1 MHRMTSSLR
10 TTPLAETLATAKR
23 FARELG
29 VTRVTDTTW
38 LDRIG
43 IPVFSSIRPDAM
55 PASLCVNAG
64 KGVHPDEARVGA
76 YMEAIEFALAEHRN
90 SHLNVILSTP
100 REVAEQEGLSFRFV
114 DLCPIIGRHVEADGP
129 LACVEAEDVVSGRRF
144 LLPAEL
150 VFSPYPENPGQV
162 IFGTSTNGL
171 ASGNSVLEATL
182 HGLAELVERDVQ
194 ALNHIQDDSLLV
206 EFDVPAPDLDQLRER
221 VLNAG
226 LRTELR
232 YTSSEFGLPYLQGF
246 ILEPTHDDPI
256 AISVGSGLH
265 PIKEIAAVRALA
277 EAAQSRLSY
286 IHGGRD
292 DLIERFNYF
301 SEQAPDTESSAEQ
314 ELRRRVTD
322 GSRSIRYS
330 QIPDASALAS
340 VDEAFDFLVSALARG
355 GVEQVLRVV
364 MSRPDSPLAVVKVIA
379 PKLESFQPNLKRVG
393 PRLARLVKER
403 EGQL

>member
-10 TTPLAETLATAKR
+10 TRSLAETLTT
-23 FARELG
+23 AREVARQLG
-29 VTRVTDTTW
+29 ITRVTDTTW
-38 LDRIG
+38 LDRLG

-55 PASLCVNAG
+55 PDSLCVNAG

-76 YMEAIEFALAEHRN
+76 YMEAIEFALAEYRN
-90 SHLNVILSTP
+90 THVDVVMSTP
-100 REVAEQEGLSFRFV
+100 GEVASQPGISFRFV
-114 DLCPIIGRHVEADGP
+114 DLCPTLGRKVDAAGP
-129 LACVEAEDVVSGRRF
+129 LACVEAHDVVSGQSV
-144 LLPAEL
+144 LVPAEL

-171 ASGNSVLEATL
+171 ASGNTVLEATV
-182 HGLAELVERDVQ
+182 HGLAELMERDVQ
-194 ALNHIQDDSLLV
+194 ALNHFCDASFLID
-206 EFDVPAPDLDQLRER
+206 FDVPAPDLDQLRER
-221 VLNAG
+221 VAGAG
-226 LRTELR
+226 LQAEVR
-232 YTSSEFGLPYLQGF
+232 YTPSEFGLPYFQGF
-246 ILEPTHDDPI
+246 IMEPTNDDPI

-292 DLIERFNYF
+292 DLIERFKYF
-301 SEQAPDTESSAEQ
+301 AQQDPEQERAAEQ

-322 GSRSIRYS
+322 NSRSIRYS
-330 QIPDASALAS
+330 QIPSAAGFTS
-340 VDEAFDFLVSALARG
+340 VDEALADLLAALSDR

-364 MSRPDSPLAVVKVIA
+364 LSPEDSPLAVVKVIA

-393 PRLARLVKER
+393 PRLVQMTQDR
-403 EGQL
+403 EEEE

>member
-1 MHRMTSSLR
+1 MYRMTSSLR
-10 TTPLAETLATAKR
+10 TTSLADTLATAR
-23 FARELG
+23 EVAGELG
-29 VTRVTDTTW
+29 ITRVTDTTW

-76 YMEAIEFALAEHRN
+76 YMEAIEFALAEYRHT
-90 SHLNVILSTP
+90 HLDVVMSTP
-100 REVAEQEGLSFRFV
+100 GEVASQAGISFRFV
-114 DLCPIIGRHVEADGP
+114 DLCPQLERKVEADGP
-129 LACVEAEDVVSGRRF
+129 LACVEAQDVVTGQAV
-144 LLPAEL
+144 LVPAEL

-171 ASGNSVLEATL
+171 ASGNSVLEATV
-182 HGLAELVERDVQ
+182 HGLAEVMERDVQ
-194 ALNHIQDDSLLV
+194 ALNHFRDTSRIID
-206 EFDVPAPDLDQLRER
+206 FDVAAPDLDQLRVR
-221 VLNAG
+221 VAAAG
-226 LRTELR
+226 LRAEVR
-232 YTSSEFGLPYLQGF
+232 YTASEFGIPYVQGF
-246 ILEPTHDDPI
+246 IMEPTDDDPI

-301 SEQAPDTESSAEQ
+301 AGKGADKERLAER

-322 GSRSIRYS
+322 ASRSIAYS
-330 QIPDASALAS
+330 QIPSADGITSVEEAMADMLAS
-340 VDEAFDFLVSALARG
+340 LAEC
-355 GVEQVLRVV
+355 GVHQVLRVV
-364 MSRPDSPLAVVKVIA
+364 LSRPESPLAVVKIIA

-393 PRLARLVKER
+393 PRLVHMMDEPEEQA
-403 EGQL
+403 